1 MRIKDISKENRPRE
15 RFLKTG
21 AASLSDAELLA
32 IILQTGS
39 KEENV
44 IDMSNCL
51 IKEQGLDKYKIL

>member
-15 RFLKTG
+15 RFLKSG

-32 IILQTGS
+32 VILQTGS

-51 IKEQGLDKYKIL
+51 IKVWNRV